1 MEIRL
6 DLLMVELGFTP
17 GRNKAQELIE
27 CGEVTVDGKA
37 VLKPSKKVSRSSLIV
52 LKKDIFPYVSRAG
65 VKLKKILDH
74 FQILCQGKVALD
86 VGACTGGF
94 SDCLL
99 KEGARKVYA
108 VESGHDQLAEKLRH
122 DDRVVNLENCSI
134 QKLEKSKIPEMA
146 DILTID
152 VSFTSLTE
160 VLPFCMPFL
169 KEGGEVF
176 ALIKPQF
183 ELPKAD
189 RKKNGVVRSEQSYPL
204 LLEKMQVFFQETGIQ
219 TKGIIE
225 SPLLGGEGNKE
236 FLLYGLK
243 QRIAP

>member
-6 DLLMVELGFTP
+6 DLLMLELGLSP

-27 CGEVTVDGKA
+27 AGEVVVDGKLI
-37 VLKPSKKVSRSSLIV
+37 LKPSKKVSPKCQIV

-65 VKLKKILDH
+65 VKLKKALDH
-74 FQILCQGKVALD
+74 FCVVCKGKIALD

-99 KEGARKVYA
+99 AEGAIKVYA
-108 VESGHDQLAEKLRH
+108 VESGHDQLAEKLRN
-122 DDRVVNLENCSI
+122 DTRVINLENCSI
-134 QKLEKSKIPEMA
+134 QKIDKTRIPEVV

-152 VSFTSLTE
+152 VSFTSLLD

-169 KEGGEVF
+169 KFQCEIL

-183 ELPKAD
+183 ELPKKE
-189 RKKNGVVRSEQSYPL
+189 RKKNGVVKSESSYPL
-204 LLEKMQVFFQETGIQ
+204 LLQKIQNFFQETGIQ

-236 FLLYGLK
+236 FLIYGIK
-243 QRIAP
+243 IKTS